1 MIWLQAAIKKKN
13 KTKVRKQN
21 LTFVFQKYAG
31 NKPVTEF
38 MNSKMIMTSS
48 AAVLAAAAFIFTFMP
63 VEFLRYANLESTK
76 TAELFV
82 QVLGALYFGFAM
94 LNWMTRTS
102 IIGGIYNKPIA
113 VANFSHFFIAGVA
126 LVKGVLFNPELP
138 YAIWIIAAI
147 YALFTICFGIIFSRN
162 PVSKKE
168 PA

>member
-1 MIWLQAAIKKKN
+1 MQAIIKKKN
-13 KTKVRKQN
+13 KTKERKQN
-21 LTFVFQKYAG
+21 LTFVFQKYTG
-31 NKPVTEF
+31 NKPVAEF
-38 MNSKMIMTSS
+38 MNSKIIMTSS

-63 VEFLRYANLESTK
+63 LEFLRYTNLESTK

-113 VANFSHFFIAGVA
+113 VANFSHFFIAGIA
-126 LVKGVLFNPELP
+126 LVKAVLYNPDLS
-138 YAIWIIAAI
+138 YAIWIIAVI
-147 YALFTICFGIIFSRN
+147 YAFFTICFGIIFSRN
-162 PVSKKE
+162 PITEKE